1 MGIVERGRGTA
12 LLMLTLMLGL
22 GACEIP
28 GMEADGSLFQPVAGS
43 CRIAQDQEG
52 AFMSRVGEFPIP
64 VRVDSA
70 FSENERRLV
79 LQAIATWNSFG
90 RQLIHD
96 DFMKIVSESEELP
109 DQFDTRC
116 SAQSRGDSNTLIVM
130 RSTRRQNPGRE
141 RVQSQANAVGIT
153 FRCTL
158 NDVAQRQVTVIH
170 AGRFDESQ
178 FASVVL
184 HELGHALGLDHSCE
198 KDSSRWNFRG
208 CMGLDPSHPYRQ
220 AVMYPTLQLRD
231 ATSAY
236 PDVKEQLTQ
245 NDMDRMTCR
254 YGPR

>member
-1 MGIVERGRGTA
+1 M
-12 LLMLTLMLGL
+12 LLS
-22 GACEIP
+22 ACEIP
-28 GMEADGSLFQPVAGS
+28 GMESEGSSFQPVAGS
-43 CRIAQDQEG
+43 CHIAPDQEG
-52 AFMSRVGEFPIP
+52 SFMSRVGEFPIP
-64 VRVDSA
+64 VRIDAA
-70 FSENERRLV
+70 FSESERRAV
-79 LQAIATWNSFG
+79 LQAVSTWNSFG

-96 DFMKIVSESEELP
+96 DFMRIVSESEELP

-116 SAQSRGDSNTLIVM
+116 SAQPRGDSHTLIIM
-130 RSTRRQNPGRE
+130 RSTKRHAPHRE

-158 NDVAQRQVTVIH
+158 NDVAQRQITVIH

-198 KDSSRWNFRG
+198 KDGGRQDFRS
-208 CMGLDPSHPYRQ
+208 CMGLDAMHPYRQ

-231 ATSAY
+231 ASGAFV
-236 PDVKEQLTQ
+236 DIREQLTQ
-245 NDMDRMTCR
+245 NDMDRMACR